1 MLQIKSVSKKY
12 VTGELVQHALRNV
25 SVNLRDNE
33 FVSVLGP
40 SGSGKTTLLNIIGG
54 LDHYDSGD
62 LIINSIST
70 KQYKDKDWDSYR
82 NHRIGFVFQSYNLIP
97 HQSILSNVE
106 LALVISG
113 VSSKERSNRAL
124 DALDAV
130 GLKDQAHKKPNQ
142 MSGGQM
148 QRVAIAR
155 ALVNNPDIL
164 LADEPTGALDSET
177 SFQVMELLKEVAK
190 DRLVIMVTHNQELA
204 HKYSNRIISIRD
216 GVIIGDTN
224 PLILQ
229 EKTEAI
235 HKNMGKSSMSFLTS
249 LSLSFNNLW
258 TKKTRTFLT
267 AFAGSIGIIGIALI
281 MSLSTGVN
289 TYITDIQRE
298 TMTSYPITIDAS
310 SIDLSSFLN
319 MTNVTGTY
327 DVTHEKDA
335 VYSSVR
341 SIKAFSQVTSSVTEN
356 NLTAFK
362 KELDDPTSEINQYIG
377 QNGVVYSYDTKFE
390 VFTYDPQDTLV
401 NTLQTDLSNHLR
413 DNQGGSPF
421 ANTTTSKRMSNS
433 NDYFQELIPGKSN
446 QLVSQMMLDNYEVVE
461 GSWPKNSKQVVLVL
475 DYHNEIPIEALYAFG
490 LLPYEGFEILIQEL
504 KDGKEVA
511 LSEYKLDYDKLIGKN
526 FYLVT
531 ASDYYQKQDSGYFE
545 DISDD
550 EVKVK
555 ELVDNGFE
563 LSVSGIIRPI
573 KEEPLSGFSGQI
585 GYTNALTQDIID
597 YTAKSEVVTSQQKT
611 PEENI
616 LNGATFK
623 PLNDEEKVADV
634 KQAVSEMG
642 ISEKA
647 SVFRQIAPTVFK
659 DNPAQLQMVL
669 RQSEVQ
675 LAASM
680 DQYIENLDN
689 ETLIQMYNN
698 TITPGS
704 YETNMSDFGYVSL
717 DVPSTISIYA
727 DSFEDKDNISL
738 AIENYNKEVI
748 EADKIQYNDFVALLM
763 SSVTNIINV
772 ISYVLIAF
780 VAVSLIVSSIMIG
793 IITYISVLER
803 KKEIGILRAIGASKP
818 NISQVFNAETF
829 IVGLF
834 AGVLGIV
841 VSWFLLFPIN
851 SLIHRLTNNPNIN
864 AILPLNAAIVLIIIS
879 VFLTLIGGFIPAKK
893 AAKKDPVEALR
904 SE

>member
-1 MLQIKSVSKKY
+1 MLQIKNVSKKY
-12 VTGELVQHALRNV
+12 VTGELVQHALKDV
-25 SVNLRDNE
+25 SINLRDSE

-82 NHRIGFVFQSYNLIP
+82 NHSIGFVFQSYNLIP
-97 HQSILSNVE
+97 HQSILRNVE

-113 VSSKERSNRAL
+113 VSSNERSKLAL

-164 LADEPTGALDSET
+164 LADEPTGALDSDT
-177 SFQVMELLKEVAK
+177 SYSVMELLKEVAK

-204 HKYSNRIISIRD
+204 QKYSNRIISIRD

-224 PLILQ
+224 PLVLQ
-229 EKTEAI
+229 EKTDAF
-235 HKNMGKSSMSFLTS
+235 HKNMGRSSMSFLTA

-267 AFAGSIGIIGIALI
+267 SFAGSIGIIGIALI
-281 MSLSTGVN
+281 LALSNGVN
-289 TYITDIQRE
+289 TYITDIQKE

-310 SIDLSSFLN
+310 SINLSSFFEMAN
-319 MTNVTGTY
+319 TSATP
-327 DVTHEKDA
+327 DVTHDKEA
-335 VYSSVR
+335 IYSSSR
-341 SIKAFSQVTSSVTEN
+341 SIEAFSQVTSSVTQN
-356 NLTAFK
+356 NLTDFK
-362 KELDDPTSEINQYIG
+362 KELDDPNSEINQYVG
-377 QNGVVYSYDTKFE
+377 ENGVVYSYDTKFE
-390 VFTYDPQDTLV
+390 VFTYDPEEKLV

-413 DNQGGSPF
+413 NNQGGNPM
-421 ANTTTSKRMSNS
+421 ANTTTSRRMMNS
-433 NDYFQELIPGKSN
+433 NDYFQELIPGKSGE
-446 QLVSQMMLDNYEVVE
+446 LISKMMHDNYEVVQ
-461 GSWPKNSKQVVLVL
+461 GSWPSNSKEVVLVL
-475 DYHNEIPIEALYAFG
+475 DYNNEIPLEALYAFG
-490 LLPYEGFEILIQEL
+490 LLPYEGFEDLIEEL
-504 KDGKEVA
+504 KEGNEITP
-511 LSEYKLDYDKLIGKN
+511 SEYKLDYNELIGNK
-526 FYLVT
+526 FYVVT

-550 EVKVK
+550 DIKVK

-563 LSVSGIIRPI
+563 LTISGIIRPI
-573 KEEPLSGFSGQI
+573 KEEPLSGFSGQV
-585 GYTNALTQDIID
+585 GYTNAFTQEIID
-597 YTAKSEVVTSQQKT
+597 HTAKSEVVVSQQAN

-642 ISEKA
+642 VSEKA
-647 SVFRQIAPTVFK
+647 SVFRQIAPTIFQ
-659 DNPAQLQMVL
+659 DNPEQLQVVL
-669 RQSEVQ
+669 QQSEVQ
-675 LAASM
+675 LATSM
-680 DQYIENLDN
+680 DQYIESLDN
-689 ETLIQMYNN
+689 ETLIQMYDT

-704 YETNMSDFGYVSL
+704 FDTNMSDFGYVSL

-727 DSFEDKDNISL
+727 DSFADKDNISL
-738 AIENYNKEVI
+738 AIENYNKEVKD
-748 EADKIQYNDFVALLM
+748 ADKIQYNDFVALLM

-780 VAVSLIVSSIMIG
+780 VAVSLVVSSIMIG

-834 AGVLGIV
+834 AGVLGIAL
-841 VSWFLLFPIN
+841 SFILLVPIN
-851 SLIHRLTNNPNIN
+851 SLIHQLTDNESIN
-864 AILPLNAAIVLIIIS
+864 AILPAGAAVILIIIS
-879 VFLTLIGGFIPAKK
+879 VILTLIGGFIPAKK

>member
-1 MLQIKSVSKKY
+1 MLQIKNVSKKY
-12 VTGELVQHALRNV
+12 ITGDLVQHALKDV
-25 SVNLRDNE
+25 SVNLRDSE

-70 KQYKDKDWDSYR
+70 KLYKDKDWDSYR
-82 NHRIGFVFQSYNLIP
+82 NHSIGFVFQSYNLIP

-113 VSSKERSNRAL
+113 VSSKERTKLALGAL
-124 DALDAV
+124 DSV

-164 LADEPTGALDSET
+164 LADEPTGALDSDT
-177 SFQVMELLKEVAK
+177 SLQVMELLKEVAK

-229 EKTEAI
+229 ENTDSI
-235 HKNMGKSSMSFLTS
+235 HKNMGKSSMSFLTA

-281 MSLSTGVN
+281 LSLSNGVN
-289 TYITDIQRE
+289 TYITDIQKE

-310 SIDLSSFLN
+310 SVNLSSFLQMPN
-319 MTNVTGTY
+319 PSST
-327 DVTHEKDA
+327 DVTHDKDA
-335 VYSSVR
+335 IYSSGQ
-341 SIKAFSQVTSSVTEN
+341 SIKVFSQRAASVTKN

-362 KELDDPTSEINQYIG
+362 KELDNPNSEINKYIG
-377 QNGVVYSYDTKFE
+377 ENGVVYSYDTKFE
-390 VFTYDPQDTLV
+390 VFTYDPNEILV
-401 NTLQTDLSNHLR
+401 NTLQTDLSNQLR
-413 DNQGGSPF
+413 TNQGGNPM
-421 ANTTTSKRMSNS
+421 ANTTTSRRMMNS
-433 NDYFQELIPGKSN
+433 NDYFQELIPGKSGE
-446 QLVSQMMLDNYEVVE
+446 LISQMMHDNYEVVK
-461 GSWPKNSKQVVLVL
+461 GSWPLSSKEVVLVL
-475 DYHNEIPIEALYAFG
+475 DYNNEISLEALYAFG
-490 LLPYEGFEILIQEL
+490 VLPYEGFEEIVKEL
-504 KDGKEVA
+504 KAGNEVTPI
-511 LSEYKLDYDKLIGKN
+511 EHKLNYDDMIGKS
-526 FYLVT
+526 FYVVT
-531 ASDYYQKQDSGYFE
+531 ASDYYQKQDSGYFV

-550 EVKVK
+550 DAKVK
-555 ELVDNGFE
+555 ELVEKGIE
-563 LSVSGIIRPI
+563 LKISGVIRPM
-573 KEEPLSGFSGQI
+573 KEEPLAGFTGQI
-585 GYTNALTQDIID
+585 GYTNAFTQEIID
-597 YTAKSEVVTSQQKT
+597 YTAKSEVVVSQQEN

-623 PLNDEEKVADV
+623 PLNDEEKIADI
-634 KQAVSEMG
+634 KRAISEMG

-647 SVFRQIAPTVFK
+647 NVFRQIAPTIFEE
-659 DNPAQLQMVL
+659 NPQQLQVVL
-669 RQSEVQ
+669 QQSEVQ
-675 LAASM
+675 LASSM
-680 DQYIENLDN
+680 DQYLVSLDN
-689 ETLIQMYNN
+689 ETLIKMYDS
-698 TITPGS
+698 TITPGD

-841 VSWFLLFPIN
+841 VSWLLLFPIN
-851 SLIHRLTNNPNIN
+851 SLVHQLTDNTNIN
-864 AILPLNAAIVLIIIS
+864 AILPWSAAVLLIIIS
-879 VFLTLIGGFIPAKK
+879 VMLTLIGGFIPAKK

>member
-1 MLQIKSVSKKY
+1 MLQIKNVSKKY
-12 VTGELVQHALRNV
+12 VTGELVQHALKDV
-25 SVNLRDNE
+25 SINLRDSE

-82 NHRIGFVFQSYNLIP
+82 NHSIGFVFQSYNLIP

-113 VSSKERSNRAL
+113 VSSKERTKLAL

-164 LADEPTGALDSET
+164 LADEPTGALDSDT
-177 SFQVMELLKEVAK
+177 SYSVMELLKEVAK

-204 HKYSNRIISIRD
+204 QKYSNRIISIRD

-224 PLILQ
+224 PLVLQ
-229 EKTEAI
+229 EKTDAI
-235 HKNMGKSSMSFLTS
+235 HKNMGRSSMSFLTA

-281 MSLSTGVN
+281 LALSNGVN
-289 TYITDIQRE
+289 TYITDIQKE

-310 SIDLSSFLN
+310 SINLSGFFDMANTSA
-319 MTNVTGTY
+319 TP
-327 DVTHEKDA
+327 DVTHDKEA
-335 VYSSVR
+335 IYSSSR
-341 SIKAFSQVTSSVTEN
+341 SIEAFSQVTSSVTQN
-356 NLTAFK
+356 NLTDFK
-362 KELDDPTSEINQYIG
+362 KELDDPNSEINQYVG
-377 QNGVVYSYDTKFE
+377 ENGVVYSYDTKFE
-390 VFTYDPQDTLV
+390 VFTYDPEEKLV
-401 NTLQTDLSNHLR
+401 NTLQTDLSNQLGN
-413 DNQGGSPF
+413 NQGGNPM
-421 ANTTTSKRMSNS
+421 ANTTTSRRMMNS
-433 NDYFQELIPGKSN
+433 NDYFQELIPGKSGE
-446 QLVSQMMLDNYEVVE
+446 LISKMMHDSYEVVQ
-461 GSWPKNSKQVVLVL
+461 GSWPSSSKEVVLVL
-475 DYHNEIPIEALYAFG
+475 DYNNEIPLEALYAFG
-490 LLPYEGFEILIQEL
+490 LLPYEGFEDLIKEL
-504 KDGKEVA
+504 KDGNEITP
-511 LSEYKLDYDKLIGKN
+511 SEYKLDYNELIGN
-526 FYLVT
+526 IFYVVT

-545 DISDD
+545 DISDND
-550 EVKVK
+550 IKVK

-563 LSVSGIIRPI
+563 LTISGIIRPI
-573 KEEPLSGFSGQI
+573 KEEPLSGFRGQV
-585 GYTNALTQDIID
+585 GYTNAFTQEIID
-597 YTAKSEVVTSQQKT
+597 HTAKSEVVVSQQAN

-642 ISEKA
+642 VSEKA
-647 SVFRQIAPTVFK
+647 SVFRQIAPTIFQ
-659 DNPAQLQMVL
+659 DNPEQLQVVL
-669 RQSEVQ
+669 QQSEVQ
-675 LAASM
+675 LATSM
-680 DQYIENLDN
+680 DQYIESLDN
-689 ETLIQMYNN
+689 ETLIQMYDT

-704 YETNMSDFGYVSL
+704 FDTNMSDFGYVSL
-717 DVPSTISIYA
+717 EAPSTISIYA
-727 DSFEDKDNISL
+727 DSFADKDNISL
-738 AIENYNKEVI
+738 AIENYNKEVVD
-748 EADKIQYNDFVALLM
+748 ADKIQYNDFVALLM

-772 ISYVLIAF
+772 ITYVLIAF
-780 VAVSLIVSSIMIG
+780 VAVSLVVSSIMIG

-834 AGVLGIV
+834 AGVLGIAL
-841 VSWFLLFPIN
+841 SFLLLVPIN
-851 SLIHRLTNNPNIN
+851 SLIHQLTENESIN
-864 AILPLNAAIVLIIIS
+864 AILPAEAAVILIVIS
-879 VFLTLIGGFIPAKK
+879 VILTLIGGFIPAKK